1 MENEEQKLSE
11 STEIKG
17 EEKDTEELLEERAK
31 ALDEREKA
39 LDEKAKDLENVTATI
54 KKEYDAKIE
63 KMKQEYDERLK
74 NRDEV
79 IEQLAKGEEEAPQPT
94 FMDVL
99 NAHRKEQMKK
109 W

>member
-1 MENEEQKLSE
+1 MENENKQSE
-11 STEIKG
+11 STETKG
-17 EEKDTEELLEERAK
+17 EQKDTEEQLEERAK

-39 LDEKAKDLENVTATI
+39 LDEKAKDLENVTATLR
-54 KKEYDAKIE
+54 KEYDEKVEKIKADYE
-63 KMKQEYDERLK
+63 VRLK

-79 IEQLAKGEEEAPQPT
+79 IEQLAKGEDETPQPT

-99 NAHRKEQMKK
+99 NAHRKQQIKK

>member
-1 MENEEQKLSE
+1 MENENQNQSTEQQEGEQKG
-11 STEIKG
+11 TEK
-17 EEKDTEELLEERAK
+17 ELEERAK

-39 LDEKAKDLENVTATI
+39 LDEKAKDLENVTATLR
-54 KKEYDAKIE
+54 KEYDEKVEKIKADYE
-63 KMKQEYDERLK
+63 VRLK

-79 IEQLAKGEEEAPQPT
+79 IEQLAKGEDEQPQPS

-99 NAHRKEQMKK
+99 NAHRKEQIKK